1 LWRWLAIVAE
11 TARDFKLIEMLA
23 QTTLLLMAKL
33 AQEDRP
39 DTQRER
45 DRRSL
50 GKAIRRLRQQQGRT
64 LSDVAGEAGISTS
77 LLSQV
82 ENGLVD
88 PSLDSLR
95 DIADALGTA
104 PFKLHAARALHS
116 RVVRGGEGRPL
127 SLPDS
132 DVELYLLSPSMDE
145 PFEVVRWTLK
155 DGGVTSRER
164 RGHPGVEGMFI
175 LDGRVEIEV
184 GDETIELRAGD
195 FLTIDASSPHRAR
208 ALDGSAEG
216 MFILSPPAF

>member
-1 LWRWLAIVAE
+1 MR
-11 TARDFKLIEMLA
+11 
-23 QTTLLLMAKL
+23 
-33 AQEDRP
+33 
-39 DTQRER
+39 REQ

-50 GKAIRRLRQQQGRT
+50 GKAIRALRRKQGRT
-64 LSDVAGEAGISTS
+64 LSDVAKQAGISTS

-95 DIADALGTA
+95 DIAEALGTA
-104 PFKLHAARALHS
+104 PFRLLAVRPDS
-116 RVVRGGEGRPL
+116 RVVRAKDRRLL

-132 DVELYLLSPSMDE
+132 DVELWLLSPSMDE

-164 RGHPGVEGMFI
+164 RGHPGVEGIFI
-175 LDGRVEIEV
+175 LEGLVEIEV
-184 GDETIELRAGD
+184 GEERIELRAGD
-195 FLTIDASSPHRAR
+195 FLTIDASTPHRAR
-208 ALDGSAEG
+208 AVGGPASG